1 MCYTHYSP
9 FFTRMSSFNP
19 HHSPIRQILVHIL
32 FMLQIRKLRPVRG
45 RPVTQGHTAVMVS
58 CSEPALLF

>member
-19 HHSPIRQILVHIL
+19 HHNPIRQILVHIL